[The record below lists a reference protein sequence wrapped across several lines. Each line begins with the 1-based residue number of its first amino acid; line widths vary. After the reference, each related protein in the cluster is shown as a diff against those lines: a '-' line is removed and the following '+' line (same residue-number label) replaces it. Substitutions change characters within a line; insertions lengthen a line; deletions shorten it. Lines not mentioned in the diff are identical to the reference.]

1 MDSETFNAIYGSND
15 ERQKRIEE
23 HDEETEFQERQAI
36 EEQEKP
42 KGPKSAL
49 PEGHPFRKHE
59 GELGRAVVGGVTDIY
74 NSVASLPKLFDKRF
88 WQPDDP
94 NDPYK
99 YESPL
104 LINKTPIM
112 RTQWGKFVRGGTE
125 LVGGL
130 VGTGKV
136 MWGMK
141 GLKGVSTAARATR
154 AGRIGLSAVQGATY
168 DVISNQSQEA
178 NLARTLIDIKPQ
190 WAGILDP
197 IATREDMSPAM
208 RSMYNIGE
216 GLGIGAFFDIA
227 VEGGGWGL
235 RAFSK
240 EAKKAAKKAIGT
252 DPLIKAIDD
261 SSDADYAVK
270 TWQVE
275 KGARSAYEKAQ
286 HRKFNKTLPEGTD
299 KIPLREW
306 RKTNKP
312 WDKLDKKQKNDL
324 MELYAE
330 KADMDWGEY
339 RDMSRRQYKQG
350 QAATELQAEQL
361 EFDLKSGVPRE
372 NPAYYK
378 GGDITDNQPLSSSS
392 KPVKGVRDMIEIRN
406 NPTQKYGS
414 PRGTLQEADIRRFEY
429 KNPGTISRSRDI
441 LAKKLEAS
449 PAYQKLY
456 GDKSAAAIEI
466 DLVEAANDLNS
477 FISESGHSRLVDLPE
492 ENLIKYIRS
501 KDPVN
506 ELISN
511 SDFSSGVD
519 GLGVLNKSQLV
530 ATDTILGQL
539 LFESRDLAKAALSV
553 SGEIDVKAQ
562 GSLLDGI
569 MARYNAIARLKKETS
584 MLADFQIRKQRAGG
598 KLKDT
603 LDEQLI
609 RGSASDAASEEV
621 KTFKHLL
628 QNDLDDDLL
637 ESFIHFTAVGNGKKQ
652 TWKDL
657 NKFFTRKLQGYR
669 GKDGYQRNAILNELQ
684 TMGINS
690 MLSGPKTP
698 MRALVGTG
706 IGTIMR
712 PVATILGS
720 IGKADDSTFRGAM
733 ANVGGMIEARNEAWR
748 KAVADWQS
756 YSVNEDGWRGFI
768 QNKADTEW
776 NAMMNYTKYNGTM
789 GAKAQAHIADN
800 LRELNKNPWL
810 NYGPRVMKSMD
821 VYFSQIIGRG
831 RLRQLAFNDV
841 YKSMNDQGLSMSDEA
856 LSKLVKDAEID
867 FQTKVFDA
875 DGQIT
880 DEMAKFAAD
889 EAKLTKELQ
898 GWAKDFDEVFDKLP
912 FVRPFFLFA
921 RTGINALEMT
931 SKYTPIVNS
940 FIGEHVDIMT
950 KSWDAP
956 EMLQYGIKSAD
967 DLELAKATMRG
978 RMAIGYGVTAT
989 ASWMALN
996 GQITGNGPPDRGLRN
1011 SWLQQGWQPRSIKI
1025 GDKYVSYE
1033 ALEPFNGMLSF
1044 VADVVDAQGVM
1055 GEQWVSNELG
1065 KVSYLLSANVVNKT
1079 FLSGLVQLQDL
1090 ITSQGADYPR
1100 VAANFV
1106 NNQIPLGGM
1115 RNEIGKLLSPGMR
1128 ELETGFFQSVG
1139 NRNLWV
1145 DIVQNGEILP
1155 YRYDIL
1161 NGEKLKDYDPLTRL
1175 WNAISPFT
1183 INIGTNET
1191 RAWLMRSGINLKQT
1205 FNTGPEGQSLEGQPV
1220 LKSKFQ
1226 FYMGQQNI
1234 EAKLEKIMS
1243 HPEIKDSILRME
1255 EAHKSG
1261 RHYDAVHTAHA
1272 EIIEEVFYS
1281 AKSNAWKMLMSDPGY
1296 EEEAIKL
1303 ERLHQLG
1310 RLRVKQLK
1318 GANYNKALKTEK
1330 QIEIIQNIRK

>member
-15 ERQKRIEE
+15 ERQKRIED
-23 HDEETEFQERQAI
+23 HDEETEFQERTAT
-36 EEQEKP
+36 EEKP
-42 KGPKSAL
+42 KGPQSKL
-49 PEGHPFRKHE
+49 PEGHPFKKHE
-59 GELGRAVVGGVTDIY
+59 GELGRAVVGGAVDIY
-74 NSVASLPKLFDKRF
+74 NSVASLPKLFDKKF

-94 NDPYK
+94 ENPYK
-99 YESPL
+99 YNSPL
-104 LINKTPIM
+104 LIEKTPIM

-141 GLKGVSTAARATR
+141 GLKGVATAARVSR
-154 AGRIGLSAVQGATY
+154 AGRVGLSAVQGATY
-168 DVISNQSQEA
+168 DLISNQSQEA

-190 WAGILDP
+190 WAGVLDP

-208 RSMYNIGE
+208 RSVYNIGE
-216 GLGIGAFFDIA
+216 GLGIGAFFDLAI
-227 VEGGGWGL
+227 EGAGWGL
-235 RAFSK
+235 RSFSK
-240 EAKKAAKKAIGT
+240 EAKKAAKKAVGT
-252 DPLIKAIDD
+252 DPLIKAVDD

-270 TWQVE
+270 TWKVE

-286 HRKFNKTLPEGTD
+286 HRKFNKSLPEGTD
-299 KIPLREW
+299 KVPLREW
-306 RKTNKP
+306 RKTNQP
-312 WDKLDKKQKNDL
+312 WDKLDKKQQNQL

-330 KADMDWGEY
+330 KADIDWGEY
-339 RDMSRRQYKQG
+339 RDMSRRQFKQG
-350 QAATELQAEQL
+350 EAATELQIEQL
-361 EFDLKSGVPRE
+361 EFDLTSGVQRE

-392 KPVKGVRDMIEIRN
+392 QPVKGVRDMIEIRN

-414 PRGTLQEADIRRFEY
+414 PRGTLKEADIRRFEY
-429 KNPGTISRSRDI
+429 KNPGTISQSRDV
-441 LAKKLEAS
+441 LAKKLEKS

-456 GDKSAAAIEI
+456 GEKSSAAIQA
-466 DLVEAANDLNS
+466 DLVRAADDLS
-477 FISESGHSRLVDLPE
+477 KFISEAGHTRLIDIPE
-492 ENLIKYIRS
+492 ENLIKYIRA
-501 KDPVN
+501 KDPIN
-506 ELISN
+506 EMLSK
-511 SDFSSGVD
+511 SDFSDSVD
-519 GLGVLNKSQLV
+519 GLGVLNKAQLV

-539 LFESRDLAKAALSV
+539 LFESRDLAKAALSI
-553 SGEIDVKAQ
+553 SSEIDVKAQ

-569 MARYNAIARLKKETS
+569 MARYGAVARLKKETS
-584 MLADFQIRKQRAGG
+584 MLADFQIRKGRSGG

-603 LDEQLI
+603 LDEQVL
-609 RGSASDAASEEV
+609 RGNASDAAAEEV
-621 KTFKHLL
+621 KNIKTLL
-628 QNDLDDDLL
+628 QNDVDDDLL
-637 ESFIHFTAVGNGKKQ
+637 ESFLHFTAVSNGNKQ

-657 NKFFTRKLQGYR
+657 HKFFTRKLVGYR

-698 MRALVGTG
+698 ARALVGTG

-712 PVATILGS
+712 PAATIIGS
-720 IGKADDSTFRGAM
+720 LGKADDATLRGAM
-733 ANVGGMIEARNEAWR
+733 ANIGGMIEARNDAWR
-748 KAVADWQS
+748 KAVADFQS
-756 YSVNEDGWRGFI
+756 YNVNEDGWRGFI
-768 QNKADTEW
+768 QNKADIEW
-776 NAMMNYTKYNGTM
+776 NAMMEYTKYHGTM
-789 GAKAQAHIADN
+789 GAKAQAHIAN
-800 LRELNKNPWL
+800 SLRELNKNPWL
-810 NYGPRVMKSMD
+810 NYGPRIMKSMD

-841 YKSMNDQGLSMSDEA
+841 YKSMSDQGLSMSDDSLA
-856 LSKLVKDAEID
+856 KLIKDAEIE
-867 FQTKVFDA
+867 FENKVFDS

-912 FVRPFFLFA
+912 FIRPFFLFA

-940 FIGEHVDIMT
+940 FIGEHIDIMT

-978 RMAIGYGVTAT
+978 RMAIGYGVTAS
-989 ASWMALN
+989 AAWMALN

-1145 DIVQNGEILP
+1145 DILATDNILP

-1161 NGEKLKDYDPLTRL
+1161 NGEKLKDYDPFTRL

-1205 FNTGPEGQSLEGQPV
+1205 FNTGPNGESLENHPK
-1220 LKSKFQ
+1220 LKSKYQ

-1234 EAKLEKIMS
+1234 EAQLAKIMAN
-1243 HPEIKDSILRME
+1243 PEIQNSILRME
-1255 EAHKSG
+1255 EAHKAG
-1261 RHYDAVHTAHA
+1261 RHYDGVDAAHA
-1272 EIIEEVFYS
+1272 DPIQNIFYL
-1281 AKSNAWKMLMSDPGY
+1281 AKKRAWKMVLNEPGY
-1296 EEEAIKL
+1296 DDEARQLETLHNLGKL
-1303 ERLHQLG
+1303 RT
-1310 RLRVKQLK
+1310 KQLK
-1318 GANYNKALKTEK
+1318 ASQYKKVLKTEK
-1330 QIEIIQNIRK
+1330 QIETLQNIRK